1 MCRNNKKGI
10 WLATTL
16 AVVAGFMFALAMSV
30 PVAQAEEPG
39 ELATVRIGVLAD
51 SQGDYFRH
59 LRDKIGNKPNCE
71 VLQVQESKSYHNL
84 DVEMARVLGQKY
96 EIDMLI
102 GVTTSYKAAT
112 SRGHTKL
119 IDITGQRLVELKPV
133 RIGYTLQSP
142 GWEKKM
148 VKKHIGA
155 IEKMIEEIS
164 QEKGKSK
171 SQ

>member
-1 MCRNNKKGI
+1 MKKMGMFC
-10 WLATTL
+10 WAF
-16 AVVAGFMFALAMSV
+16 GFALLLGFAHANS
-30 PVAQAEEPG
+30 AEVSEG
-39 ELATVRIGVLAD
+39 ITVRIGVLAD
-51 SQGDYFRH
+51 TQGKYFRH
-59 LRDKIGNKPNCE
+59 LRDKIGKNTNCE

-84 DVEMARVLGQKY
+84 DIEMGRILGQKY
-96 EIDMLI
+96 QIDMLI

-119 IDITGQRLVELKPV
+119 IDISGQRLVELKPV

-164 QEKGKSK
+164 SQEKGKSK
-171 SQ
+171 P